1 MPERYENMTSEQK
14 KKRKEEDEE
23 LEQGEHVSGY

>member
-1 MPERYENMTSEQK
+1 MKVGLKMM

-23 LEQGEHVSGY
+23 RKIKSIVVGSP